1 MTLDSLPDKSLY
13 TVNEACEHLSVSRAT
28 LYRLVNSGLLEV
40 RRPMPRTT
48 RITRDSI
55 VAHLERG
62 KDPEAIR
69 RALAEADNRKVAQ
82 AQHAQVVQAQQQEA
96 KKEGLLSRWGLSIG
110 RR

>member
-1 MTLDSLPDKSLY
+1 MTLDSLPEKTLF
-13 TVNEACEHLSVSRAT
+13 TVKETCEHLAISRAT
-28 LYRLVNSGLLEV
+28 LYRLIDSGLLEV
-40 RRPMPRTT
+40 RRPMPRST

-55 VAHLERG
+55 AAHLERG
-62 KDPEAIR
+62 KDREAIR
-69 RALAEADNRKVAQ
+69 RAMTEAQARKVAQ